1 MPLLPEFLLKQND
14 YNNFSKMELPEEEVE
29 PYKYTFSKKGALTGP
44 INYYR
49 ANAKFI
55 FPDPPL
61 ERPTHFVPGLYMLGE
76 NDHFISQSTGKVLQT
91 YYDNLEFKI
100 VAGANHF
107 SQQHKPEETNRIIR
121 EFLLKT

>member
-1 MPLLPEFLLKQND
+1 MPLLPELLLKQND
-14 YNNFSKMELPEEEVE
+14 FNNFNKMQLPEDEVE

-49 ANAKFI
+49 ANAKFL

-61 ERPTHFVPGLYMLGE
+61 KRPTHFVPGLYMLGE
-76 NDHFISQSTGKVLQT
+76 NDHFISQSTGKALQT

-100 VAGANHF
+100 VVGANHF
-107 SQQHKPEETNRIIR
+107 TQQHKPKETNRIIR
-121 EFLLKT
+121 EFLSKT